1 MPKARAFHS
10 HPQTLQPIKFPPG
23 RFDPKYTGKRGQ
35 LSEKKLIED
44 PISLRKVALRTVQ
57 RLREDKTKWGRREEQ
72 YQLVR
77 SVTSWRDDVRRA
89 HEKNAKIPTKKIRVF
104 DQLRQ
109 KQMETGNNEGARPTW
124 KEKIAQIEEAEIM
137 PNRFPRDW
145 RTSPQ
150 QVSPR
155 RPSSSSSQKLS
166 PRKSQSP
173 EPLNLGLERINNLLD
188 KLGNPQDS
196 LKVVHVAGTNGK
208 GSVCAYLTSALSC
221 SDLKVGQFISPH
233 LIDRWDCISI
243 NNVAISQEAFL
254 KIENKVK
261 HTNKNQNIDA
271 SSFEVLTACA
281 ILYFTQEGVD
291 IAVIE
296 TGMGGLL
303 DATNVFKSPLVTAIT
318 SISLDHTGYLG
329 PTIEDVAKHK
339 AGIIKPASPVV
350 TISNHQP
357 TVQQIISDTANSV
370 NAPLH
375 IATGQWR
382 SPAKTRFLATDVSL
396 PSQYDSSPPPVLNVV
411 PGIPGPHQSSNIAVA
426 IKTLSLLSSKFLSI
440 TAETVQKGIASAKI
454 PGRMEWVRFELKEGK
469 VPMLLD
475 GAHNPASC
483 AALADVVNEL
493 RGPGRPVVWVVAFSR
508 GRDVRE
514 CLGPMVKKGDSV
526 ATVEF
531 GRVDGMEWVK
541 PVKSMDVLNVATELT
556 GKKDDIAFGRS
567 LPAAIRWAVT
577 QTVEQKGILVGTG
590 SLYLVGDVHRLRSED
605 PDFA

>member
-1 MPKARAFHS
+1 MPKARAFHH
-10 HPQTLQPIKFPPG
+10 HPQSRQPIKFPPG

-44 PISLRKVALRTVQ
+44 PISLRKVALRTIE

-72 YQLVR
+72 YQLAE
-77 SVTSWRDDVRRA
+77 SVASWRNDVQRKTNI
-89 HEKNAKIPTKKIRVF
+89 HTEKISVF
-104 DQLRQ
+104 DQLR
-109 KQMETGNNEGARPTW
+109 KERMEGGKMDGARPTG
-124 KEKIAQIEEAEIM
+124 KGKIAQNGKAEIM
-137 PNRFPRDW
+137 PDRGSRGW

-150 QVSPR
+150 QASPR
-155 RPSSSSSQKLS
+155 RSQSSSSQKS
-166 PRKSQSP
+166 SSRNSQSP
-173 EPLNLGLERINNLLD
+173 EPLNLGLERINSLLD

-196 LKVVHVAGTNGK
+196 IKVVHVAGTNGK

-221 SDLKVGQFISPH
+221 SGLKVGQFISPH

-243 NNVAISQEAFL
+243 NNVAISEEAFL
-254 KIENKVK
+254 KIEKKVK
-261 HTNKNQNIDA
+261 HTSKNQHIDA

-329 PTIEDVAKHK
+329 PTIEDVARHK
-339 AGIIKPASPVV
+339 AGIIKPSSPVV

-357 TVQQIISDTANSV
+357 TVEQIISDTATLV

-382 SPAKTRFLATDVSL
+382 TPAKTRFLATDVSL
-396 PSQYDSSPPPVLNVV
+396 PSQHDSSPPPVLNVV

-426 IKTLSLLSSKFLSI
+426 IKALSLLSSKFPFI
-440 TAETVQKGIASAKI
+440 TAETVQKGIASAKM

-526 ATVEF
+526 AAVEF

-541 PVKSMDVLNVATELT
+541 PVESMDVLNVATELT
-556 GKKDDIAFGRS
+556 GKKDDVAFGRS

-590 SLYLVGDVHRLRSED
+590 SLYLVGDVHRLRSKD